1 MRTLDANPELEAYL
15 RLNNAGYAEWRAAIA
30 RLLVCP
36 RVEGR
41 LPRPQAVVGS
51 LSALTVDAGIVC
63 VLDLAQDMELVGC
76 CVSQTLLVTA
86 VQGHGEITLQ
96 GGSQLPVFPLAVI
109 PAGRKFT
116 LRIAEGSRLVL
127 VYPVS
132 GAVPAWPRP
141 GLEVALAGHIHRFL
155 LRSDYFQDHQDA
167 SGEAQA
173 LFDRLERQLVSGQV
187 DLPEDLPVLDRR
199 LVRVIEKIRSE
210 RDWEFDLQDLAQHCG
225 ASERNLYY
233 LMKRETGMTP
243 YRFYQRCRLIR
254 VRKRLVDCQCDVPH
268 ISWYAADEGFSHLG
282 RFAALYREH
291 FGELPSETVQW
302 RRRLQEESLAEPG
315 RRAMI

>member
-15 RLNNAGYAEWRAAIA
+15 RLNNAAYAEWRVAIA
-30 RLLVCP
+30 QLLACP
-36 RVEGR
+36 GVEGR

-63 VLDLAQDMELVGC
+63 VLDMAQDMELVGC
-76 CVSQTLLVTA
+76 CVSQPLLVTA
-86 VQGHGEITLQ
+86 VQGRGEITLQ
-96 GGSQLPVFPLAVI
+96 GGSRLPVFPLAVI

-116 LRIAEGSRLVL
+116 LRIAECSRLVL

-132 GAVPAWPRP
+132 EAVPAGPRP

-155 LRSDYFQDHQDA
+155 MRSDYFQDHQDA
-167 SGEAQA
+167 SGETQA

-210 RDWEFDLQDLAQHCG
+210 RDWEFDLQDLARHCG

-254 VRKRLVDCQCDVPH
+254 VRKRLVDCKCDVPH

-302 RRRLQEESLAEPG
+302 RRRLQQESLAEPA